1 MEYNIMD
8 EKSSHLGSA
17 EKQIL
22 KSGNGSHEFRGV
34 VFSTDWAVEIK
45 SRFLESR
52 LICICSATVCI
63 LRHSL
68 LCSRLSDCHVGLVMG
83 MAAPMRAKK
92 CHIYNFIQF
101 LNVSSSLSTSR
112 N

>member
-8 EKSSHLGSA
+8 EKSSHLSSA

-22 KSGNGSHEFRGV
+22 KWGNGSHGFRGV

-52 LICICSATVCI
+52 LICIHMQ
-63 LRHSL
+63 RHCMHSKAFPSL
-68 LCSRLSDCHVGLVMG
+68 QPLV
-83 MAAPMRAKK
+83 
-92 CHIYNFIQF
+92 
-101 LNVSSSLSTSR
+101 
-112 N
+112 